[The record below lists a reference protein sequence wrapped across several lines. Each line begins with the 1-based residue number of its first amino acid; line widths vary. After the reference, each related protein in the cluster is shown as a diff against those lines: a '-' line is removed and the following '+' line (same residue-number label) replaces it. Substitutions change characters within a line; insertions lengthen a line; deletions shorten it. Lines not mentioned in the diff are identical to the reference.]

1 MHCLILI
8 SFQEGENLCGTLNI
22 LNSTQHFSPGAP
34 WICPGEKY
42 PKQGLARHHLYRDWY
57 RRQKVGRREGQ
68 QLISPQNST
77 SDPAACHMC
86 WTRPNSSR
94 ACLTVRFTDV
104 CFPEVR
110 NRKQTESGLPN
121 RAADSAK
128 NEWHVQ
134 QNDLRANLD
143 LGMYSGL
150 VRACCTLHGQ
160 VWVWKTPGANSA
172 ALSLFKQPARTE
184 KPVARSLHVPLIF
197 LQLRPRHRH
206 KHFFSE
212 SNRNI

>member
-1 MHCLILI
+1 MSRREI
-8 SFQEGENLCGTLNI
+8 SKARLGTVSPLSRLVQKAKSRQERRAAADFTTKLNI
-22 LNSTQHFSPGAP
+22 WPSSVSYVL
-34 WICPGEKY
+34 
-42 PKQGLARHHLYRDWY
+42 
-57 RRQKVGRREGQ
+57 
-68 QLISPQNST
+68 
-77 SDPAACHMC
+77 
-86 WTRPNSSR
+86 NSSR

-121 RAADSAK
+121 RAPDSAK

-143 LGMYSGL
+143 LGIYSGL
-150 VRACCTLHGQ
+150 VRACCTLQGQ

-184 KPVARSLHVPLIF
+184 KPVARSLHVVLIF
-197 LQLRPRHRH
+197 LQLRSRRHRL
-206 KHFFSE
+206 KHFFWSLIE
-212 SNRNI
+212 TYDAYQNRRRCWRPLKRCSNTQYVAKGLFGVPPL